1 MDSLFGLLKAKVKN
15 TGIKIVFPEG
25 TDERII
31 KAAGRLAS
39 EKAISPQLLGN
50 KDQIMMKADS
60 LKVDLRDVEILDPK
74 TNPMIEEMIPVFIE
88 KRKGKVTE
96 EEARKI
102 LQDETYFGT
111 MLVEINYAQGLVS
124 GAVHTTADTVRPAL
138 QIIKTKPGVKKTSG
152 VFIIFKDN
160 DRFIFGDCAINVNP
174 TSEDLAEIAIESAK
188 TAKLFDIEPKVAM
201 LSFSSHGSAVTE
213 ESTKVLNATNLVKQ
227 MDPTLV
233 IDGEI
238 QFDAA
243 VVPEVAKQK
252 VPNSPLQGN
261 ATVFVF
267 PNLDAGN
274 IGYKIAQ
281 RFGKFEAV
289 GPVLQGL
296 NKPVND
302 LSRGCNED
310 DVYYLSLITASQAI
324 EDIQSLVI

>member
-1 MDSLFGLLKAKVKN
+1 MNSLFGLLQAKIKN

-25 TDERII
+25 NDERII
-31 KAAGRLAS
+31 RAAGRLA
-39 EKAISPQLLGN
+39 EENAVYPLLLG
-50 KDQIMMKADS
+50 KEEQIKELANR
-60 LKVDLRDVEILDPK
+60 LNINLHNIEILDPK

-88 KRKGKVTE
+88 KRKGKITE
-96 EEARKI
+96 EDARSTLK
-102 LQDETYFGT
+102 DENYFGT
-111 MLVEINYAQGLVS
+111 MLVEVNYAQGLVS
-124 GAVHTTADTVRPAL
+124 GAVHTTAETVRPAL

-152 VFIIFKDN
+152 VFIIFKDE

-174 TSEDLAEIAIESAK
+174 SSEDLAEIAVESAK
-188 TAKLFDIEPKVAM
+188 TAKIFGIEPRVAM
-201 LSFSSHGSAVTE
+201 LSFSSNGSAITE
-213 ESTKVLNATNLVKQ
+213 ESTKVVQATKMVKELVP
-227 MDPTLV
+227 DLIV
-233 IDGEI
+233 DGEI

-243 VVPEVAKQK
+243 VVPEVARQK

-302 LSRGCNED
+302 LSRGCSVD

-324 EDIQSLVI
+324 EDLQSLYN

>member
-188 TAKLFDIEPKVAM
+188 TAKLFGIEPRVAM

-213 ESTKVLNATNLVKQ
+213 ESKKVLDATNLVKQ
-227 MDPTLV
+227 MEPSLV
-233 IDGEI
+233 VDGEI

-252 VPNSPLQGN
+252 VPNSPLQGV

-267 PNLDAGN
+267 PNLDSGN

-324 EDIQSLVI
+324 EDIQSVVI